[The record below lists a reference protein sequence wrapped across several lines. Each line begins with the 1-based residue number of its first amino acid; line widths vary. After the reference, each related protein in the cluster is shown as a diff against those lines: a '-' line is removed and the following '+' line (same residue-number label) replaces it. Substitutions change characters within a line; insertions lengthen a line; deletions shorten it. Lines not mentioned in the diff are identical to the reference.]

1 MFKNG
6 ISLRSQ
12 FYALI
17 ICMTFFAFA
26 ASLLNSTYAMR
37 DYLDQQLASH
47 ARDAAHNLGLAI
59 SASDANDLVLVHT
72 LASSLFDSGYYQQI
86 RFINNEQQELLNL
99 QHQQQ
104 ADVPLWFANRFALN
118 APLMQSEIGDG
129 WISLG
134 QLTVQSHTGLA
145 QQALWQQTKSNALSA
160 LLLFLLAALSI
171 HFILRALLKPLHH
184 IAEQAKAVTRKEFRQ
199 NEHRTNTREL
209 RTVMSALN
217 VMVRNIG
224 QVFNEQNQQAELLL
238 QEAYLDP
245 LTAVPNRRAMQQR
258 LAALRDDARQ
268 AHNDLYVAM
277 ITLNSLS
284 QVNTELGFNNG
295 DDYVKQAA
303 QLLQQLHPQLETYRV
318 SGSEF
323 ILLGTLT
330 KQQATDAD
338 LQLQQLL
345 QNHDSARYDNGFASA
360 VSLLVAPDEAFD
372 KMMARLDSLQTQ
384 DTLFMLNSW
393 HIDAKTTEVAA
404 IGREQWQALLQRLLS
419 SGQTCKHMQLLLL
432 PVVDNNGQLLYA
444 EVLLRFVVDQQQL
457 STLEVLAMAQKLGLA
472 DELERQMLQFSL
484 DNLRQLQGGAVA
496 LNISSAV
503 LQSSVLSNW
512 LLQQLDQQADQL
524 PALLVEIAESSLLQ
538 LPEQCA
544 RLINELKK
552 RNISVV
558 IERFG
563 ANLTSLRHIQNL
575 DIDYVKLDAS
585 FSAAPDLDNNRFV
598 ISTLTQ
604 ICHSVGIKVLTTH
617 LESKILINKL
627 KLLNIDGFQGFAVNE
642 ITNFTLLSKKED
654 ASKNKIPY
662 TLTQLLNPNGDTYDA
677 S

>member
-26 ASLLNSTYAMR
+26 ASLLNSIYAMR
-37 DYLDQQLASH
+37 DYLNQQLASH

-59 SASDANDLVLVHT
+59 SASDANDLVLMHT

-86 RFINNEQQELLNL
+86 RFVNNEQQELLNL
-99 QHQQQ
+99 QQQQQ
-104 ADVPLWFANRFALN
+104 AEVPQWFSNSFVLN
-118 APLMQSEIGDG
+118 APVMHSDIGDG

-134 QLTVQSHTGLA
+134 QLTVRSHTGLA
-145 QQALWQQTKSNALSA
+145 QQTLWQQSKSNALSS
-160 LLLFLLAALSI
+160 LLLFLFAALSI
-171 HFILRALLKPLHH
+171 HFILKAVLRPLNQ
-184 IAEQAKAVTRKEFRQ
+184 ITEQAKAVTRKEFRQ
-199 NEHRTNTREL
+199 NNSSSHTREL

-217 VMVRNIG
+217 VMVRNIS
-224 QVFNEQNQQAELLL
+224 QVFNEQSQQAEQLLK
-238 QEAYLDP
+238 EAYLDP
-245 LTAVPNRRAMQQR
+245 LTGVPNRRAMQQR

-284 QVNTELGFNNG
+284 QVNAELGFASG

-303 QLLQQLHPQLETYRV
+303 AVLQQLHPQLETYRV

-323 ILLGTLT
+323 ILLGPFTI
-330 KQQATDAD
+330 QQAGDAD
-338 LQLQQLL
+338 QQLQQAL
-345 QNHDSARYDNGFASA
+345 QSHDSARYDNGFASA
-360 VSLLVAPDEAFD
+360 VSLLVAPNEAFN

-404 IGREQWQALLQRLLS
+404 IGKEQWLALLQRLLS
-419 SGQTCKHMQLLLL
+419 SGETSKHMQLLLL
-432 PVVDNNGQLLYA
+432 PVVNNEGQLLYA
-444 EVLLRFVVDQQQL
+444 EALLRFVVDEQQL

-472 DELERQMLQFSL
+472 DELERQMLQFSI
-484 DNLRQLQGGAVA
+484 DNLKQLQGGAVA

-503 LQSSVLSNW
+503 LQNEQLSQW
-512 LLQQLDQQADQL
+512 LLQQLGKQAAQL
-524 PALLVEIAESSLLQ
+524 PALLVEIAESCLLQ

-544 RLINELKK
+544 RLISELKK

-585 FSAAPDLDNNRFV
+585 FSSAIDLDNNRFV

-617 LESKILINKL
+617 LESKKFINKL
-627 KLLNIDGFQGFAVNE
+627 KPLNIDGFQGFAVNE
-642 ITNFTLLSKKED
+642 ITNFTLLSKKEGV
-654 ASKNKIPY
+654 SKNKIPY

>member
-1 MFKNG
+1 
-6 ISLRSQ
+6 
-12 FYALI
+12 
-17 ICMTFFAFA
+17 MTFFAFA

-37 DYLDQQLASH
+37 DYLNQQLASH

-86 RFINNEQQELLNL
+86 RFVNNEQQELLNL
-99 QHQQQ
+99 QQQQQ
-104 ADVPLWFANRFALN
+104 ADVPLWFVNRFVLT
-118 APLMQSEIGDG
+118 APLMQSDIGDG

-134 QLTVQSHTGLA
+134 QLTVRSHTGLA
-145 QQALWQQTKSNALSA
+145 QQTLWQQTKSNALSS
-160 LLLFLLAALSI
+160 LLLFLLAALCI
-171 HFILRALLKPLHH
+171 HIILRAVLRPLNL
-184 IAEQAKAVTRKEFRQ
+184 ITEQAKAVTRKEFRQ
-199 NEHRTNTREL
+199 NNSSSHTREL
-209 RTVMSALN
+209 RTVMSALDI
-217 VMVRNIG
+217 MVRNIS
-224 QVFNEQNQQAELLL
+224 QVFNEQSQQAEQLLK
-238 QEAYLDP
+238 EAYLDP
-245 LTAVPNRRAMQQR
+245 LTGVPNRRAMQQR
-258 LAALRDDARQ
+258 LAVLRDDAKQ

-277 ITLNSLS
+277 ITLNSLA
-284 QVNTELGFNNG
+284 QVNTELGFASG

-303 QLLQQLHPQLETYRV
+303 TLLQQLHPELEAYRV

-330 KQQATDAD
+330 RQQAGAAD
-338 LQLQQLL
+338 QQLQQAM
-345 QNHDSARYDNGFASA
+345 QSHDSARYYNGFASA
-360 VSLLVAPDEAFD
+360 VSLLVTPNEAFD

-393 HIDAKTTEVAA
+393 HVDAKTTEVAA
-404 IGREQWQALLQRLLS
+404 VGREQWLTLLQRLLN
-419 SGQTCKHMQLLLL
+419 SGQTSKHMQLLLL

-444 EVLLRFVVDQQQL
+444 EALLRFVVDQQQL

-472 DELERQMLQFSL
+472 DELEQQMLQFSL
-484 DNLRQLQGGAVA
+484 DNLQQLQGGAVA

-503 LQSSVLSNW
+503 LQSTSLSQW
-512 LLQQLDQQADQL
+512 LLQQLDQLSAQL
-524 PALLVEIAESSLLQ
+524 PPMLVEIAESCLLQ
-538 LPEQCA
+538 LPEQCV
-544 RLINELKK
+544 RLITELKK

-585 FSAAPDLDNNRFV
+585 FSTSADLDNNRFI

-617 LESKILINKL
+617 LESKSFINKL

-654 ASKNKIPY
+654 VSKNKIPY

>member
-37 DYLDQQLASH
+37 DYLNQQLASH

-86 RFINNEQQELLNL
+86 RFVNNEQQELLNL
-99 QHQQQ
+99 QQQQQ
-104 ADVPLWFANRFALN
+104 ADVPQWFVNRFVLT
-118 APLMQSEIGDG
+118 APLMQSDIGDG

-134 QLTVQSHTGLA
+134 QLTVRSHTGLA
-145 QQALWQQTKSNALSA
+145 QQTLWQQTKSNALSS
-160 LLLFLLAALSI
+160 LLLFLLAAVCI
-171 HFILRALLKPLHH
+171 HIILRAVLRPLNL
-184 IAEQAKAVTRKEFRQ
+184 ITEQAKAVTRKEFRQ
-199 NEHRTNTREL
+199 NNSSSHTREL
-209 RTVMSALN
+209 RTVMSALDI
-217 VMVRNIG
+217 MVRNIS
-224 QVFNEQNQQAELLL
+224 QVFNEQSQQAEQLLK
-238 QEAYLDP
+238 EAYLDP
-245 LTAVPNRRAMQQR
+245 LTGVPNRRAMQQR
-258 LAALRDDARQ
+258 LAVLRDDAKQ

-277 ITLNSLS
+277 ITLNSLA
-284 QVNTELGFNNG
+284 QVNAELGFASG

-303 QLLQQLHPQLETYRV
+303 TLLQQLHPELEAYRV

-330 KQQATDAD
+330 RQQAGAAD
-338 LQLQQLL
+338 QQLQQAM
-345 QNHDSARYDNGFASA
+345 QSHDSARYDNGFASA
-360 VSLLVAPDEAFD
+360 VSLLVTPNEAFD

-393 HIDAKTTEVAA
+393 HVDAKTTEVAA
-404 IGREQWQALLQRLLS
+404 VGREQWLTLLQRLLN
-419 SGQTCKHMQLLLL
+419 SGQTSKHMQLLLL

-444 EVLLRFVVDQQQL
+444 EALLRFVVDQQQL
-457 STLEVLAMAQKLGLA
+457 STLELLAMAQKLGLA
-472 DELERQMLQFSL
+472 DELEQQMLQFSL
-484 DNLRQLQGGAVA
+484 DNLQQLQGGAVA

-503 LQSSVLSNW
+503 LQSTSLSQW
-512 LLQQLDQQADQL
+512 LLQQLDQLSAQL
-524 PALLVEIAESSLLQ
+524 PPMLVEIAESCLLQ
-538 LPEQCA
+538 LPEQCVW
-544 RLINELKK
+544 LITELKK

-585 FSAAPDLDNNRFV
+585 FSTSADLDNNRFV

-617 LESKILINKL
+617 LESKSFINKL

-654 ASKNKIPY
+654 VSKNKIPY

>member
-17 ICMTFFAFA
+17 ICMTFFAFV

-37 DYLDQQLASH
+37 DYLNQQLASH

-59 SASDANDLVLVHT
+59 SASDASDLVLVHT

-86 RFINNEQQELLNL
+86 RFVNNEQQELFNL
-99 QHQQQ
+99 QQQPQ
-104 ADVPLWFANRFALN
+104 PEVPLWFSNSFALD
-118 APLMQSEIGDG
+118 APVMQSDIGDG

-134 QLTVQSHTGLA
+134 QLTVRSHTGLA
-145 QQALWQQTKSNALSA
+145 QQALWQQSKSNALSS
-160 LLLFLLAALSI
+160 LLLFLLAAVCI
-171 HFILRALLKPLHH
+171 HIILRAVLRPLNL
-184 IAEQAKAVTRKEFRQ
+184 ITEQAKAVTRKEFRQ
-199 NEHRTNTREL
+199 NNSSSHTREL
-209 RTVMSALN
+209 RTVMSALDI
-217 VMVRNIG
+217 MVRNIS
-224 QVFNEQNQQAELLL
+224 QVFNEQSQQAEQLLK
-238 QEAYLDP
+238 EAYLDP
-245 LTAVPNRRAMQQR
+245 LTGVPNRRAMQQR
-258 LAALRDDARQ
+258 LAVLRDDAKQ

-284 QVNTELGFNNG
+284 QVNTELGFASG

-303 QLLQQLHPQLETYRV
+303 TLLQQLHPQLEAYRV

-330 KQQATDAD
+330 RQQAGDAD
-338 LQLQQLL
+338 QQLQQAM
-345 QNHDSARYDNGFASA
+345 QSRNSARYNNGFASA
-360 VSLLVAPDEAFD
+360 VSLLVTPSEAFD

-404 IGREQWQALLQRLLS
+404 VGREQWLTLLQRLLN
-419 SGQTCKHMQLLLL
+419 SGQTSKHMQLLLL

-444 EVLLRFVVDQQQL
+444 EALLRFVVDQQQL

-472 DELERQMLQFSL
+472 DEMEQQMLQFSL
-484 DNLRQLQGGAVA
+484 DNLQQLQGGAVA

-503 LQSSVLSNW
+503 LQSEALSQW
-512 LLQQLDQQADQL
+512 LLQQLTQAANRL

-544 RLINELKK
+544 VLITELKK

-585 FSAAPDLDNNRFV
+585 FSTSADLDNNRFV

-617 LESKILINKL
+617 LESKSFINKL

-654 ASKNKIPY
+654 VSKNKIPY
-662 TLTQLLNPNGDTYDA
+662 TLTQLLNPKGDTYDA

>member
-1 MFKNG
+1 
-6 ISLRSQ
+6 
-12 FYALI
+12 
-17 ICMTFFAFA
+17 MTFFAFA

-129 WISLG
+129 WINLG

-171 HFILRALLKPLHH
+171 HFILRALLKPLYH

-284 QVNTELGFNNG
+284 QVNTELGFNSG

-419 SGQTCKHMQLLLL
+419 SGQTSKHIQLLLL

-444 EVLLRFVVDQQQL
+444 EALLRFVVDQQQL

-544 RLINELKK
+544 RLITELKK

-617 LESKILINKL
+617 LESKNFINKL